1 MVEAP
6 SAFHLERLRQGFRGD
21 LEAARIAAGPE
32 VKSVEYRVAPALG
45 ESAQA
50 SHAANQPSKSP
61 PDIVAMPARAAAT
74 LPEKESSLG
83 TAGSASTER
92 KLARLDRYVVGEGN
106 KLAATSAQMVVDR
119 PGVMSPLFLH
129 GPTGVGKSHLLE
141 AILHATRRHAPQR
154 RALFLSAEQFTTF
167 FLQALHG
174 KGLPTFRQKYRGVEL
189 LIVDDVQ
196 FFANKQATLVEL
208 LHTIDNLQRAGK
220 QLVLAAD
227 RPPEELT
234 SLGKELIARL
244 SGGLSCAIATP
255 EYETRLGILRT
266 AMTEQKL
273 ELPTALLEQLAE
285 QLPGDARRLRGAIH
299 RLAALA
305 MTGEK
310 VTYVSAQPVLAD
322 LLRSGTRLVRLPDI
336 EKAVC
341 DAFGVAPD
349 ELHSAKKSKQVS
361 QPRMFAMW
369 LARKL
374 TRAGL
379 TEIGSFFGRKS
390 HSTVVA
396 AQKRVDQW
404 RTRGGNVQLVDCSC
418 DVDEAL
424 RRLEVRLR
432 TG

>member
-1 MVEAP
+1 
-6 SAFHLERLRQGFRGD
+6 
-21 LEAARIAAGPE
+21 
-32 VKSVEYRVAPALG
+32 
-45 ESAQA
+45 
-50 SHAANQPSKSP
+50 
-61 PDIVAMPARAAAT
+61 MPARAAAT
-74 LPEKESSLG
+74 LPEK
-83 TAGSASTER
+83 SAPASPPPSER
-92 KLARLDRYVVGEGN
+92 RLARLEHFVVGEGN
-106 KLAATSAQMVVDR
+106 KLAATSARMVVDR

-141 AILHATRRHAPQR
+141 GILHATRRANPQR
-154 RALFLSAEQFTTF
+154 RAIALSAEQFTTY

-174 KGLPTFRQKYRGVEL
+174 KGLPAFRQKYRGVEL
-189 LIVDDVQ
+189 LILDDVQ

-208 LHTIDNLQRAGK
+208 LHTIDNLQRSGK

-244 SGGLSCAIATP
+244 AGGLSCALAP
-255 EYETRLGILRT
+255 PDYDTRLGILRA
-266 AMTEQKL
+266 AMAEQQL
-273 ELPTALLEQLAE
+273 DVPAALLEQLAE

-305 MTGEK
+305 LVGGEK
-310 VTYVSAQPVLAD
+310 ITLAAAQPVLAD
-322 LLRSGTRLVRLPDI
+322 LLRSGTRMVRLPDI

-396 AQKRVDQW
+396 AQKRIDQW
-404 RTRGGNVQLVDCSC
+404 RSRGGSVQLADCSC

-424 RRLEVRLR
+424 RRLESRLR
-432 TG
+432 NG